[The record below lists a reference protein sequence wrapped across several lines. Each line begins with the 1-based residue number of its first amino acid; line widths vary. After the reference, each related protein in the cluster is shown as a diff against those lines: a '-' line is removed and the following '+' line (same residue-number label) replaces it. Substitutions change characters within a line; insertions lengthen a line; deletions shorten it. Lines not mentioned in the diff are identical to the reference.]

1 MSKMTDKEIF
11 QMVGTWRSAPV
22 YQQYEMYW
30 HNLNFRASKT
40 VAHFVR
46 HIVTSGLLIQR
57 RDIYHN
63 DDHCISVM
71 ILADRL
77 YSEISGENTAHYA
90 LVCAAIAHDANHSLG
105 KLSDDQNI
113 ERALDVVSDYF
124 APRSSRNLR
133 SFLLEVQRLI
143 SITRYP
149 FLPQNEPKTLAEK
162 CIRDADLMYAM
173 HPDELESRKILER
186 LTFEMTGK
194 GFNTSSDYL
203 NARAKQVE
211 FFSGVT
217 MYTEIGEAVR
227 QEFLKC
233 HAYVVS

>member
-1 MSKMTDKEIF
+1 MSKMSNQEIF
-11 QMVGTWRSAPV
+11 QMVGTWRNVPV
-22 YQQYEMYW
+22 YHQYEMFW

-40 VAHFVR
+40 VALFVR
-46 HIVTSGLLIQR
+46 RIVTSGTLSQR
-57 RDIYHN
+57 KDVYHN

-71 ILADRL
+71 LLADRL
-77 YSEISGENTAHYA
+77 YSEISGENTANYA
-90 LVCAAIAHDANHSLG
+90 LVCAAIAHDADHSLG
-105 KLSDDQNI
+105 KLTDDQNI
-113 ERALDVVSDYF
+113 ENAIAVVYDYF
-124 APRSSRNLR
+124 TPSNSRSLR
-133 SFLLEVQRLI
+133 SFLSEVRHLI

-149 FLPQNEPKTLAEK
+149 FLAENEPKTLAEK

-194 GFNTSSDYL
+194 GFDTSSDYL